1 MYAGQL
7 VPGDRLLRWTGA
19 GLQEEELVAVEE
31 RHEMSYW
38 APLTADGTLLVDGYL
53 ASCYA
58 SFPHHVAEVALSP
71 IKLFPE
77 LLLDIKTPQHENG
90 LRPVT
95 KMMKNVGNMLGLRRV
110 DQNQPIP
117 AVEEIW
123 SLNQMADHSEF

>member
-58 SFPHHVAEVALSP
+58 TVPHHVAQVALGP

-77 LLLDIKTPQHENG
+77 LLLDNENSQHEDG
-90 LRPVT
+90 LRPVA
-95 KMMKNVGNMLGLRRV
+95 KMMKDVGDMLGIRSV
-110 DQNQPIP
+110 DHNRPIP
-117 AVEEIW
+117 AVEE
-123 SLNQMADHSEF
+123 LNQMAGHSEF